1 MKALIVFVLIAIP
14 FLSEGQKKSKEKVSY
29 AKGTIYGYWGYNR
42 TAYTKS
48 NMRFVGPEYDFTLV
62 GVRAADNPSTDIKQY
77 VRASTITVP
86 QFNARIGYY
95 FKDHWAISL
104 GYDHMKY
111 LINDGNQV
119 KMYGHVDAGVDTV
132 TNLSGDYDG
141 EVFTTDR
148 TKFHYEN
155 SNGLNYLRAEVTR
168 TDQWLTFGKNKW
180 FGFSTNVGLSAGAL
194 LTFNDFRF
202 AGNDDRVTISLS
214 GYGLSVSS
222 GLRFEFFKHVFLQAN
237 VNGGFHHLVKVKSRP
252 DPSKQYYIKQK
263 YGFIEGNVVLGLM
276 FYIRSKNACDSCP
289 VW

>member
-1 MKALIVFVLIAIP
+1 MKALVVLILVAIP

-29 AKGTIYGYWGYNR
+29 AKGTIFGYWGYNR
-42 TAYTKS
+42 SAYTKS
-48 NMRFVGPEYDFTLV
+48 TMRFVGPEYDFSLV
-62 GVRAADNPSTDIKQY
+62 GVKAGDHPSTDISHY
-77 VRASTITVP
+77 VDPKKITVP
-86 QFNARIGYY
+86 QFNGRIGYY

-104 GYDHMKY
+104 CYDHLKY

-119 KMYGHVDAGVDTV
+119 KLYGHIDPGFDTV

-141 EVFTTDR
+141 QDWVTDR
-148 TKFHYEN
+148 SKFHYEN
-155 SNGLNYLRAEVTR
+155 SNGLNYMHLDITR
-168 TDQWLTFGKNKW
+168 TDQWLTFGKNNW
-180 FGFSTNVGLSAGAL
+180 FGFSSNIGLSAGAL

-202 AGNDDRVTISLS
+202 AGINDMATVSIS
-214 GYGLSVSS
+214 GYGLSVTS

-237 VNGGFHHLVKVKSRP
+237 LNGGFHHLVKVKSRP
-252 DPSKQYYIKQK
+252 DPSKQHYIKQK